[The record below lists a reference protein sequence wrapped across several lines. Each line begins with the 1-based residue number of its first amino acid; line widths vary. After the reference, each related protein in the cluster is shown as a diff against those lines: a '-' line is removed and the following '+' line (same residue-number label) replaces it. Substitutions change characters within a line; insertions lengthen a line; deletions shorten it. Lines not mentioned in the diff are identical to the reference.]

1 MSPPARPPALVLVDV
16 QRGFDEPAWGARN
29 NPEAEARIAELLA
42 GWRAA
47 GWPLAHVRHMST
59 TPGSPLRPELPG
71 NAWKPE
77 AEPEAGEPR
86 FEKTAHS
93 AFVGT
98 GLEDHLRREG
108 IGEVVVVGLTTDH
121 CVSTTARMAADLGFA
136 VTVVDDATATFDRT
150 GPDGARHSADEMH
163 RLALASLHEEFGR
176 VASTREVLARLG
188 RSAEAAPVRGEAAE

>member
-1 MSPPARPPALVLVDV
+1 MSAMAHPAALLLVDV
-16 QRGFDEPAWGARN
+16 QAGFDEPGWGARN

-47 GWPLAHVRHMST
+47 GWPVVHVRHMST
-59 TPGSPLRPELPG
+59 TPGSPLRPERPG

-77 AEPEAGEPR
+77 AAPRDGEPR

-108 IGEVVVVGLTTDH
+108 IGEVVVAGLTTDH
-121 CVSTTARMAADLGFA
+121 CVSTTARTAADLGFA
-136 VTVVDDATATFDRT
+136 VTVVDDATATFERT
-150 GPDGARHSADEMH
+150 GPDGTRHPAEEMH
-163 RLALASLHEEFGR
+163 RLALASLHQEFGR
-176 VASTREVLARLG
+176 VASTREVLARVG
-188 RSAEAAPVRGEAAE
+188 AAA